1 MELKEDRIIHRFI
14 KDISEYESGGEY
26 YNQVIPADTQAYAIY
41 SASEK
46 SGLYYVMGDDAHTYT
61 EIRDGYGSK
70 KSAKEYPVFTTE
82 YLNTIN
88 RKADKSYVDTE
99 FVNAEN
105 KWTAQVNAE
114 RSRAEGAENTIT
126 IALNDE
132 TARAVLEED
141 TLDKK
146 IVAETNRATAAENK
160 ITSDLNT
167 HTNNKNNPHS
177 VTKAQVGLGN
187 CDNTS
192 DVNKPISTATQAA
205 LDTLTTNLETEVN
218 RATGR
223 ENSINN
229 ALTAEITRATNRE
242 DTIEADLNVHSTSNT
257 NPHNVTK
264 AQVGLGNCDN
274 TSDVNKPVSKATQ
287 QELDTLTDNLNTEVT
302 RATTKEDLINSA
314 LSSEVI
320 RAKAAE
326 KTLTDNLEEEITR
339 ATDKETAVE
348 TSLNTHKTNKS
359 NPHEVTKSQVGLG
372 NCDNTADIDKPIS
385 TAVQSALNGKADKAT
400 TISGYNIT
408 DAYTKEEIENTYA
421 KSVNVPTKV
430 SQLENDSGYLTT
442 HQDISGKADLSYV
455 DEELI
460 KKQDVIS
467 DLETIREGAQLGST
481 ALQSVP
487 EEYVTEAELNAKGY
501 LTSYTETD
509 PVYSADKPNLALKS
523 EIPTIPTN
531 VSSFTN
537 DAGYLTEIPEEYLT
551 VEEAARVYATNAD
564 VAEKANTADLAAVA
578 TSGNYNDLENKPT
591 KVSEFTNDS
600 GYLTEHQDI
609 SDKADITYVNEQVAV
624 KQDILSGAKGEV
636 FYSNGNSV
644 FSQTILN
651 ESKVVTTTAD
661 LNACKNNAPSFEEV
675 FNTWTKFSH
684 LDGNDNAVASELSAW
699 TYDSS
704 KDTIVQPQNTTSY
717 CGFISPN
724 TYSEYDITV
733 RLYSTG
739 SDDDTIGLV
748 AAFATDPSGKQ
759 HTLSFLR
766 SPGGTDAKWICKV
779 DYCTFAMTQTT
790 YNQITLADKSSTIT
804 GSDDNWS
811 TSTIGTGTIVNMKRN
826 GNVFTA
832 KCSQF
837 NSSVLDD
844 NTTITI
850 DLDALSST
858 YPVLNYFKG
867 SAAWG
872 YSTFSQPYSMYENIS
887 VTDPS
892 GYILDVKNNQT
903 LQYDSSSSSWKV
915 IKGLVPTEVIGA
927 GRLSYNKITGK
938 LFYCTGSTI
947 FQIATNA
954 NI

>member
-14 KDISEYESGGEY
+14 RDISEYESGGEY

-41 SASEK
+41 SSGEK
-46 SGLYYVMGDDAHTYT
+46 TGLYYVLGDDAHTYT

-70 KSAKEYPVFTTE
+70 KSAKEYPVFTSDHV
-82 YLNTIN
+82 NTIN
-88 RKADKSYVDTE
+88 RKADKSYVDAE
-99 FVNAEN
+99 FVNAET
-105 KWTAQVNAE
+105 KWTAQIKAE
-114 RSRAEGAENTIT
+114 ESRATGAENTIT
-126 IALNDE
+126 VALNDE

-141 TLDKK
+141 KLNKK
-146 IVAETNRATAAENK
+146 IDTETNRATTKENT
-160 ITSDLNT
+160 ITSNLNA
-167 HTNNKNNPHS
+167 HINNKNNPHA
-177 VTKAQVGLGN
+177 VTKTQVGLGN

-192 DVNKPISTATQAA
+192 DVNKPISIATQSA
-205 LDTLTTNLETEVN
+205 LDTLTSGLETETN
-218 RATGR
+218 RATTR

-229 ALTAEITRATNRE
+229 ALTAEVTRATNRE
-242 DTIEADLNVHSTSNT
+242 SIIEEDLNAHSTSTT
-257 NPHNVTK
+257 NPHN
-264 AQVGLGNCDN
+264 
-274 TSDVNKPVSKATQ
+274 
-287 QELDTLTDNLNTEVT
+287 
-302 RATTKEDLINSA
+302 
-314 LSSEVI
+314 
-320 RAKAAE
+320 
-326 KTLTDNLEEEITR
+326 
-339 ATDKETAVE
+339 
-348 TSLNTHKTNKS
+348 
-359 NPHEVTKSQVGLG
+359 VTKSQVGLG
-372 NCDNTADIDKPIS
+372 NCDNTSDINKPVSKATQEELNTITNNLEAEVTRATTTETTISNNLNNEITRAESKEAAIETSLNTHIANKTNPHEVTKSQIGLGNCDNTADLDKPVS
-385 TAVQSALNGKADKAT
+385 RAVQAVLDKKADKAT
-400 TISGYNIT
+400 TLHGYNIS
-408 DAYTKEEIENTYA
+408 DAYTKAEIDNKLTAVYKFKGSVDTYNDLPNKDLTVGDVYNILDTGANYGWTGSVWDKLGENIDLSPYA
-421 KSVNVPTKV
+421 LKSELPTKV
-430 SQLENDSGYLTT
+430 S
-442 HQDISGKADLSYV
+442 
-455 DEELI
+455 EL
-460 KKQDVIS
+460 Q
-467 DLETIREGAQLGST
+467 
-481 ALQSVP
+481 
-487 EEYVTEAELNAKGY
+487 
-501 LTSYTETD
+501 
-509 PVYSADKPNLALKS
+509 
-523 EIPTIPTN
+523 
-531 VSSFTN
+531 N
-537 DAGYLTEIPEEYLT
+537 DAGYLTEIPEEYIT

-591 KVSEFTNDS
+591 KVSEFINDS

-609 SDKADITYVNEQVAV
+609 SGKADITYVNEQVAV

-651 ESKVVTTTAD
+651 ESKVVTTTTD
-661 LNACKNNAPSFEEV
+661 LNTCKNSAPSFEEV

-684 LDGNDNAVASELSAW
+684 LNGNDNAVASELSAW

-779 DYCTFAMTQTT
+779 DYCTFSMTQTT
-790 YNQITLADKSSTIT
+790 YNQITLADKSSTTT
-804 GSDDNWS
+804 GSKVSWN
-811 TSTIGTGTIVNMKRN
+811 TSTIGTGTIVNMKRS

-837 NSSVLDD
+837 NSSVLDN

-892 GYILDVKNNQT
+892 GYILDVTNNQT

-915 IKGLVPTEVIGA
+915 IKGLVPAEVIGA

-938 LFYCTGSTI
+938 LFYCTGSNI

>member
-14 KDISEYESGGEY
+14 RDISEYESGGEY

-41 SASEK
+41 SSGEK
-46 SGLYYVMGDDAHTYT
+46 TGLYYVLGDDAHTYT

-70 KSAKEYPVFTTE
+70 KSAKEYPVFTSD
-82 YLNTIN
+82 YVNTIN
-88 RKADKSYVDTE
+88 RKADKSYVDAE

-105 KWTAQVNAE
+105 KWTAQIKAE
-114 RSRAEGAENTIT
+114 ESRATGSENTIT
-126 IALNDE
+126 VALNDE

-141 TLDKK
+141 KLNKK
-146 IVAETNRATAAENK
+146 IDTETNRATTKENT
-160 ITSDLNT
+160 ITSNLNA
-167 HTNNKNNPHS
+167 HINNKNNPHA
-177 VTKAQVGLGN
+177 VTKTQVGLGN

-192 DVNKPISTATQAA
+192 DVNKPISIATQSA
-205 LDTLTTNLETEVN
+205 LDTLTSGLETETN
-218 RATGR
+218 RATTA
-223 ENSINN
+223 ETTISNN
-229 ALTAEITRATNRE
+229 LNNEITRAE
-242 DTIEADLNVHSTSNT
+242 S
-257 NPHNVTK
+257 
-264 AQVGLGNCDN
+264 
-274 TSDVNKPVSKATQ
+274 
-287 QELDTLTDNLNTEVT
+287 
-302 RATTKEDLINSA
+302 
-314 LSSEVI
+314 
-320 RAKAAE
+320 
-326 KTLTDNLEEEITR
+326 
-339 ATDKETAVE
+339 KETAIE
-348 TSLNTHKTNKS
+348 TSLNTHTANKT
-359 NPHEVTKSQVGLG
+359 NPHEVTKSQIGLG
-372 NCDNTADIDKPIS
+372 NCDNTADLDKPIS
-385 TAVQSALNGKADKAT
+385 RAVQEALDEKANKAT
-400 TISGYNIT
+400 TLQGYNIS
-408 DAYTKEEIENTYA
+408 DAYTKAEIDNKLTAVYKFKGSVDTYNDLPNKDLTVGDVYNVLDTGANYGWTGNDWDKLGENIDLSPYA
-421 KSVNVPTKV
+421 LKTALPTKV
-430 SQLENDSGYLTT
+430 S
-442 HQDISGKADLSYV
+442 
-455 DEELI
+455 EL
-460 KKQDVIS
+460 Q
-467 DLETIREGAQLGST
+467 
-481 ALQSVP
+481 
-487 EEYVTEAELNAKGY
+487 
-501 LTSYTETD
+501 
-509 PVYSADKPNLALKS
+509 
-523 EIPTIPTN
+523 
-531 VSSFTN
+531 N

-636 FYSNGNSV
+636 FYSNGNNV

-651 ESKVVTTTAD
+651 ESKVVTTAAD

-684 LDGNDNAVASELSAW
+684 LNGNDNAVASELSAW

-717 CGFISPN
+717 CGFVSPN

-779 DYCTFAMTQTT
+779 DYCTFAMNQTT
-790 YNQITLADKSSTIT
+790 YNQITLADKSSTT
-804 GSDDNWS
+804 VGSKVNWS

-826 GNVFTA
+826 GNVFIA

-837 NSSVLDD
+837 NSSTLDN

-892 GYILDVKNNQT
+892 GYILDVTNNQT

-938 LFYCTGSTI
+938 LFYCTGSNI

>member
-41 SASEK
+41 SSGEK

-82 YLNTIN
+82 YINTIN

-141 TLDKK
+141 ILDKK
-146 IVAETNRATAAENK
+146 IVAETNRATGAENK

-192 DVNKPISTATQAA
+192 DVNKPISTATQTA

-242 DTIEADLNVHSTSNT
+242 DTIEADLNAHSASNT

-314 LSSEVI
+314 LSSEVT

-359 NPHEVTKSQVGLG
+359 NPHEVTKSQIGLG

-385 TAVQSALNGKADKAT
+385 TAVQSALDSKADKAT
-400 TISGYNIT
+400 TLSGYGIT

-421 KSVNVPTKV
+421 KSINVPTKV

-455 DEELI
+455 DEELT
-460 KKQDVIS
+460 KKQNVIS

-509 PVYSADKPNLALKS
+509 PVYSADKPNIALKS

-531 VSSFTN
+531 ISSFTN
-537 DAGYLTEIPEEYLT
+537 DAGYLTEIPEDYLT
-551 VEEAARVYATNAD
+551 VEEASRVYATNAD
-564 VAEKANTADLAAVA
+564 LAEKANSTDLATVA
-578 TSGNYNDLENKPT
+578 TSGSYDDLLNKPT
-591 KVSEFTNDS
+591 IPAEYELPTASESVLGGVKVDGASIEITN
-600 GYLTEHQDI
+600 GVI
-609 SDKADITYVNEQVAV
+609 SAAATP
-624 KQDILSGAKGEV
+624 GAKCYIYGNKFIPSIEPGLDSQAYLPV
-636 FYSNGNSV
+636 DRLNNYSVDDGMVLKKGDVLIDYTGNVAQVSSV
-644 FSQTILN
+644 NTLVLPVGSGGFKVTASDLKVKLQTRTDDTLTTTDKTLVGAINELVTKIAALEARIVEL
-651 ESKVVTTTAD
+651 ESK
-661 LNACKNNAPSFEEV
+661 P
-675 FNTWTKFSH
+675 
-684 LDGNDNAVASELSAW
+684 
-699 TYDSS
+699 
-704 KDTIVQPQNTTSY
+704 
-717 CGFISPN
+717 
-724 TYSEYDITV
+724 
-733 RLYSTG
+733 
-739 SDDDTIGLV
+739 
-748 AAFATDPSGKQ
+748 
-759 HTLSFLR
+759 
-766 SPGGTDAKWICKV
+766 
-779 DYCTFAMTQTT
+779 
-790 YNQITLADKSSTIT
+790 
-804 GSDDNWS
+804 
-811 TSTIGTGTIVNMKRN
+811 
-826 GNVFTA
+826 
-832 KCSQF
+832 
-837 NSSVLDD
+837 
-844 NTTITI
+844 
-850 DLDALSST
+850 
-858 YPVLNYFKG
+858 
-867 SAAWG
+867 
-872 YSTFSQPYSMYENIS
+872 
-887 VTDPS
+887 
-892 GYILDVKNNQT
+892 
-903 LQYDSSSSSWKV
+903 
-915 IKGLVPTEVIGA
+915 
-927 GRLSYNKITGK
+927 
-938 LFYCTGSTI
+938 
-947 FQIATNA
+947 
-954 NI
+954 

>member
-14 KDISEYESGGEY
+14 RDISEYESGGEY

-41 SASEK
+41 SSGEK
-46 SGLYYVMGDDAHTYT
+46 TGLYYVLGDDAHTYT

-70 KSAKEYPVFTTE
+70 KSAKEYPVFTSDHV
-82 YLNTIN
+82 NTIN
-88 RKADKSYVDTE
+88 RKADKSYVDAE
-99 FVNAEN
+99 FVNAET
-105 KWTAQVNAE
+105 KWTAQIKAE
-114 RSRAEGAENTIT
+114 ESRATGSENTIT
-126 IALNDE
+126 VALNDE

-141 TLDKK
+141 KLNKK
-146 IVAETNRATAAENK
+146 IDTETNRATTKENT
-160 ITSDLNT
+160 ITSNLNT
-167 HTNNKNNPHS
+167 HVNNKNNPHA

-192 DVNKPISTATQAA
+192 DVNKPISIATQSA
-205 LDTLTTNLETEVN
+205 LDTLTNGLETETN
-218 RATGR
+218 RATTR

-229 ALTAEITRATNRE
+229 ALTAEVTRATNRE
-242 DTIEADLNVHSTSNT
+242 SVIEEDLNAHSTSTT
-257 NPHNVTK
+257 NPHN
-264 AQVGLGNCDN
+264 
-274 TSDVNKPVSKATQ
+274 
-287 QELDTLTDNLNTEVT
+287 
-302 RATTKEDLINSA
+302 
-314 LSSEVI
+314 
-320 RAKAAE
+320 
-326 KTLTDNLEEEITR
+326 
-339 ATDKETAVE
+339 
-348 TSLNTHKTNKS
+348 
-359 NPHEVTKSQVGLG
+359 VTKSQVGLG
-372 NCDNTADIDKPIS
+372 NCDNTSDINKPVSKATQEELNTITNNLEAEVTRATTAETTISNNLNNEIARAESKETAIETSLNTHIANKTNPHEVTKTQIGLGNCDNTADLDKPIS
-385 TAVQSALNGKADKAT
+385 TAVQNALDSKADKAT
-400 TISGYNIT
+400 TLNGYNIS
-408 DAYTKEEIENTYA
+408 DAYTKTEIDSKLTAVYKFKGSVNTYNDLPTTNQTVGDVYNVLDTGDNYGWTTDGWDKLAGNIDLTPYLTKEEAQSTYA
-421 KSVNVPTKV
+421 K
-430 SQLENDSGYLTT
+430 
-442 HQDISGKADLSYV
+442 IS
-455 DEELI
+455 
-460 KKQDVIS
+460 
-467 DLETIREGAQLGST
+467 
-481 ALQSVP
+481 
-487 EEYVTEAELNAKGY
+487 
-501 LTSYTETD
+501 
-509 PVYSADKPNLALKS
+509 
-523 EIPTIPTN
+523 TIPTN
-531 VSSFTN
+531 VSAFNN
-537 DAGYLTEIPEEYLT
+537 DAGYLTEIPEEYIT

-600 GYLTEHQDI
+600 GYLTAHQDI
-609 SDKADITYVNEQVAV
+609 SNKADITYVNEQVAV
-624 KQDILSGAKGEV
+624 KQDVLSGAKGEV
-636 FYSNGNSV
+636 FYSNGSNV

-661 LNACKNNAPSFEEV
+661 LNACKNSAPSFEEV

-684 LDGNDNAVASELSAW
+684 LNGNDNAVASELSAW

-739 SDDDTIGLV
+739 SDNDTIGLV

-804 GSDDNWS
+804 GSDANWS
-811 TSTIGTGTIVNMKRN
+811 TSTIGTGTVVNMKRN

-837 NSSVLDD
+837 NSSVLDN

-892 GYILDVKNNQT
+892 GYILDVTNNQT

-915 IKGLVPTEVIGA
+915 IKGLVPAEVIGA

>member
-14 KDISEYESGGEY
+14 RDISEYESGGEY

-41 SASEK
+41 SSGEK
-46 SGLYYVMGDDAHTYT
+46 AGLYYVLGDDAHTYT

-70 KSAKEYPVFTTE
+70 KSAKEYPVFTSD
-82 YLNTIN
+82 YVNTIN
-88 RKADKSYVDTE
+88 RKADKSYVDAE
-99 FVNAEN
+99 FVNAET
-105 KWTAQVNAE
+105 KWTAQIKAE
-114 RSRAEGAENTIT
+114 ESRATGSENTIT
-126 IALNDE
+126 VALNDE

-141 TLDKK
+141 KLNKK
-146 IVAETNRATAAENK
+146 IDTETNRATTKENT
-160 ITSDLNT
+160 ITSNLNT
-167 HTNNKNNPHS
+167 HINNKNNPHT
-177 VTKAQVGLGN
+177 VTKTQVGLGN

-192 DVNKPISTATQAA
+192 DVNKPISIATQSA
-205 LDTLTTNLETEVN
+205 LDTLTSGLETETN
-218 RATGR
+218 RATTA
-223 ENSINN
+223 ETTISNN
-229 ALTAEITRATNRE
+229 LNNEITRAE
-242 DTIEADLNVHSTSNT
+242 S
-257 NPHNVTK
+257 
-264 AQVGLGNCDN
+264 
-274 TSDVNKPVSKATQ
+274 
-287 QELDTLTDNLNTEVT
+287 
-302 RATTKEDLINSA
+302 
-314 LSSEVI
+314 
-320 RAKAAE
+320 
-326 KTLTDNLEEEITR
+326 
-339 ATDKETAVE
+339 KETAIE
-348 TSLNTHKTNKS
+348 TSLNTHTANKTN
-359 NPHEVTKSQVGLG
+359 PHGVTKSQIGLG
-372 NCDNTADIDKPIS
+372 NCDNTADLDKPIS
-385 TAVQSALNGKADKAT
+385 RAVQEALDEKANKAT
-400 TISGYNIT
+400 TLQGYNIS
-408 DAYTKEEIENTYA
+408 DAYTKAEIDNKLTAVYKFKGSVNTYNDLPN
-421 KSVNVPTKV
+421 KDLTVGDVYNVLDTGANYGWTGNDWDKLGENIDLSPYTLKTALPTKV
-430 SQLENDSGYLTT
+430 S
-442 HQDISGKADLSYV
+442 
-455 DEELI
+455 EL
-460 KKQDVIS
+460 Q
-467 DLETIREGAQLGST
+467 
-481 ALQSVP
+481 
-487 EEYVTEAELNAKGY
+487 
-501 LTSYTETD
+501 
-509 PVYSADKPNLALKS
+509 
-523 EIPTIPTN
+523 
-531 VSSFTN
+531 N

-564 VAEKANTADLAAVA
+564 VAEKANIADLAAVA

-636 FYSNGNSV
+636 FYSNGNNV

-651 ESKVVTTTAD
+651 ESKVVTTAAD

-684 LDGNDNAVASELSAW
+684 LNGNDNAVASELSAW

-717 CGFISPN
+717 CGFVSPN

-766 SPGGTDAKWICKV
+766 SPGGTSAKWICKV

-804 GSDDNWS
+804 GSDAHWS
-811 TSTIGTGTIVNMKRN
+811 TSAIGTGTIVNMKRN

-837 NSSVLDD
+837 NSSVLDN

-858 YPVLNYFKG
+858 YPALNYFKG

-892 GYILDVKNNQT
+892 GYILDVTNNQT

-938 LFYCTGSTI
+938 LFYCTGSNI

>member
-41 SASEK
+41 SAGEK

-82 YLNTIN
+82 YINTIN

-141 TLDKK
+141 NLDKK

-167 HTNNKNNPHS
+167 HTNNKNNPHT

-229 ALTAEITRATNRE
+229 ALTVEITRVINRE
-242 DTIEADLNVHSTSNT
+242 DTIEADLNAHSASNT

-314 LSSEVI
+314 LSSEVT

-385 TAVQSALNGKADKAT
+385 TAVQSALDGKANKAT

-421 KSVNVPTKV
+421 KSINIPTKV

-455 DEELI
+455 DEELT
-460 KKQDVIS
+460 KKQNVIS

-509 PVYSADKPNLALKS
+509 PVYVADKPNLALKS

-537 DAGYLTEIPEEYLT
+537 DAGYLTEIPEDYLT
-551 VEEAARVYATNAD
+551 VEEASHVYATNAD
-564 VAEKANTADLAAVA
+564 LAEKANSADLATVA
-578 TSGNYNDLENKPT
+578 TSGSYDDLLNKPT
-591 KVSEFTNDS
+591 IPAEYELPTASESVLGGVKVDGASIEITN
-600 GYLTEHQDI
+600 GVI
-609 SDKADITYVNEQVAV
+609 SAAATP
-624 KQDILSGAKGEV
+624 GAKCYIYGNKFIPSIEPGLDSQAYLPV
-636 FYSNGNSV
+636 DRLNNYSVDDGMVLKKGDVLIDYTGNVAQVSSV
-644 FSQTILN
+644 NTLVLPVGSGGFKVTASDLKVKLQTRTDDTLTTTDKTLVGAINELVTKIAALEARIVEL
-651 ESKVVTTTAD
+651 ESK
-661 LNACKNNAPSFEEV
+661 P
-675 FNTWTKFSH
+675 
-684 LDGNDNAVASELSAW
+684 
-699 TYDSS
+699 
-704 KDTIVQPQNTTSY
+704 
-717 CGFISPN
+717 
-724 TYSEYDITV
+724 
-733 RLYSTG
+733 
-739 SDDDTIGLV
+739 
-748 AAFATDPSGKQ
+748 
-759 HTLSFLR
+759 
-766 SPGGTDAKWICKV
+766 
-779 DYCTFAMTQTT
+779 
-790 YNQITLADKSSTIT
+790 
-804 GSDDNWS
+804 
-811 TSTIGTGTIVNMKRN
+811 
-826 GNVFTA
+826 
-832 KCSQF
+832 
-837 NSSVLDD
+837 
-844 NTTITI
+844 
-850 DLDALSST
+850 
-858 YPVLNYFKG
+858 
-867 SAAWG
+867 
-872 YSTFSQPYSMYENIS
+872 
-887 VTDPS
+887 
-892 GYILDVKNNQT
+892 
-903 LQYDSSSSSWKV
+903 
-915 IKGLVPTEVIGA
+915 
-927 GRLSYNKITGK
+927 
-938 LFYCTGSTI
+938 
-947 FQIATNA
+947 
-954 NI
+954 

>member
-14 KDISEYESGGEY
+14 RDISEYESGGEY

-41 SASEK
+41 SSGEK
-46 SGLYYVMGDDAHTYT
+46 TGLYYVLGDDAHTYT
-61 EIRDGYGSK
+61 EIRDGYGGK
-70 KSAKEYPVFTTE
+70 KSAKEYPVFTSDHV
-82 YLNTIN
+82 NTIN
-88 RKADKSYVDTE
+88 RKADKSYVDAE
-99 FVNAEN
+99 FVNAET
-105 KWTAQVNAE
+105 KWTAQIKAE
-114 RSRAEGAENTIT
+114 ESRATGSENTIT
-126 IALNDE
+126 VALNDE
-132 TARAVLEED
+132 TTRAALEED
-141 TLDKK
+141 KLNKK
-146 IVAETNRATAAENK
+146 IDTETNRATTKENT
-160 ITSDLNT
+160 ITSNLNA
-167 HTNNKNNPHS
+167 HINNKNNPHT
-177 VTKAQVGLGN
+177 VTKTQVGLGN

-192 DVNKPISTATQAA
+192 DI
-205 LDTLTTNLETEVN
+205 
-218 RATGR
+218 
-223 ENSINN
+223 
-229 ALTAEITRATNRE
+229 
-242 DTIEADLNVHSTSNT
+242 
-257 NPHNVTK
+257 
-264 AQVGLGNCDN
+264 
-274 TSDVNKPVSKATQ
+274 NKPVSKATQ
-287 QELDTLTDNLNTEVT
+287 EELNTITNNLEAEVT
-302 RATTKEDLINSA
+302 RATM
-314 LSSEVI
+314 
-320 RAKAAE
+320 AE
-326 KTLTDNLEEEITR
+326 TTISNNLNNEITR
-339 ATDKETAVE
+339 AESKEIAIE
-348 TSLNTHKTNKS
+348 TSLNTHIANKT
-359 NPHEVTKSQVGLG
+359 NPHEVTKTQIGLG
-372 NCDNTADIDKPIS
+372 NCDNTADLDKPIS
-385 TAVQSALNGKADKAT
+385 RAVQVVLDKKADKAT
-400 TISGYNIT
+400 TLQGYNIS
-408 DAYTKEEIENTYA
+408 DAYTKAEIDNKLTAVYKFKGSVDTYNDLPNKDLIVGDVYNILDTGANYGWTGSVWDKLGENIDLSPYA
-421 KSVNVPTKV
+421 LKSELPTKV
-430 SQLENDSGYLTT
+430 S
-442 HQDISGKADLSYV
+442 
-455 DEELI
+455 EL
-460 KKQDVIS
+460 Q
-467 DLETIREGAQLGST
+467 
-481 ALQSVP
+481 
-487 EEYVTEAELNAKGY
+487 
-501 LTSYTETD
+501 
-509 PVYSADKPNLALKS
+509 
-523 EIPTIPTN
+523 
-531 VSSFTN
+531 N

-564 VAEKANTADLAAVA
+564 VAEKANTADLATVA

-609 SDKADITYVNEQVAV
+609 SNKADITYVNEQVAV

-661 LNACKNNAPSFEEV
+661 LNVCKNNAPSFEEV

-684 LDGNDNAVASELSAW
+684 LNGNDNAVASELSAW

-739 SDDDTIGLV
+739 SDNDTIGLV

-804 GSDDNWS
+804 GSDANWS
-811 TSTIGTGTIVNMKRN
+811 TSTIGTGTVVNMKRN

-837 NSSVLDD
+837 NSSILDD

-892 GYILDVKNNQT
+892 GYILDVTNNQT

>member
-14 KDISEYESGGEY
+14 RDISEYESGGEY

-41 SASEK
+41 SSGEK
-46 SGLYYVMGDDAHTYT
+46 TGLYYVLGDDAHTYT

-70 KSAKEYPVFTTE
+70 KSAKEYPVFTSDHV
-82 YLNTIN
+82 NTIN
-88 RKADKSYVDTE
+88 RKADKSYVDAE
-99 FVNAEN
+99 FVNAET
-105 KWTAQVNAE
+105 KWTAQIKAE
-114 RSRAEGAENTIT
+114 ESRATGSENTIT
-126 IALNDE
+126 VALNDE

-141 TLDKK
+141 KLNKK
-146 IVAETNRATAAENK
+146 IDTETNRATTKENT
-160 ITSDLNT
+160 ITSNLNA
-167 HTNNKNNPHS
+167 HINNKNNPHA
-177 VTKAQVGLGN
+177 VTKTQVGLGN

-192 DVNKPISTATQAA
+192 DVNKPISIATQAA
-205 LDTLTTNLETEVN
+205 LDTLTSGLETEVN
-218 RATGR
+218 RATTR

-229 ALTAEITRATNRE
+229 ALTAEVTRATNRE
-242 DTIEADLNVHSTSNT
+242 SVIEEDLNAHSTSTT
-257 NPHNVTK
+257 NPHN
-264 AQVGLGNCDN
+264 
-274 TSDVNKPVSKATQ
+274 
-287 QELDTLTDNLNTEVT
+287 
-302 RATTKEDLINSA
+302 
-314 LSSEVI
+314 
-320 RAKAAE
+320 
-326 KTLTDNLEEEITR
+326 
-339 ATDKETAVE
+339 
-348 TSLNTHKTNKS
+348 
-359 NPHEVTKSQVGLG
+359 VTKSQVGLG
-372 NCDNTADIDKPIS
+372 NCDNTSDINKPVSKATQEELNTITNNLEAEVTRATTAETTINNNLNNEITRAESKETAIETSLNTHIANKTNPHEVTKVQVGLSNVDNTADLDKPIS
-385 TAVQSALNGKADKAT
+385 TAVQNALENKADRAT
-400 TISGYNIT
+400 TLNGYNIS
-408 DAYTKEEIENTYA
+408 DAYTKAEIDSKLTAVYKFKGSVNTYNDLPTTDQTVGDVYNVLDTGDNYGWTTDGWDKLAGNIDLTPYLTKEEAQDTYA
-421 KSVNVPTKV
+421 K
-430 SQLENDSGYLTT
+430 
-442 HQDISGKADLSYV
+442 IS
-455 DEELI
+455 
-460 KKQDVIS
+460 
-467 DLETIREGAQLGST
+467 
-481 ALQSVP
+481 
-487 EEYVTEAELNAKGY
+487 
-501 LTSYTETD
+501 
-509 PVYSADKPNLALKS
+509 
-523 EIPTIPTN
+523 TIPTN
-531 VSSFTN
+531 VSAFNN

-600 GYLTEHQDI
+600 GYLIEHQDI
-609 SDKADITYVNEQVAV
+609 SGKADITYVNEQVAV

-661 LNACKNNAPSFEEV
+661 LNACKNSAPSFEEV

-684 LDGNDNAVASELSAW
+684 LNGNDNAVASELSAW

-739 SDDDTIGLV
+739 SDNDTIGLV

-779 DYCTFAMTQTT
+779 DYCTFSMTQTT

-804 GSDDNWS
+804 SSDANWS
-811 TSTIGTGTIVNMKRN
+811 TSTIGKGTVVNMKRN

-844 NTTITI
+844 KTTITI

-892 GYILDVKNNQT
+892 GYILDVTNNQT

-915 IKGLVPTEVIGA
+915 IKGLVPAEVIGA